1 MQKLVGVS
9 FWIYNMLGQCIIP
22 INNASL
28 TQVVGAKEI
37 RVLDENLQVKHH
49 GFTQERFIYEILI
62 ITFDSNYRCDCNKR
76 SFLLKLILLLKKRKK
91 RISKPRI
98 HERQI

>member
-76 SFLLKLILLLKKRKK
+76 SFLLKLILIGRFLLKKRKK
-91 RISKPRI
+91 KNLQA
-98 HERQI
+98 ENT